1 MPLIVKLE
9 KKMDVKVSDITIR
22 AMKTKWGT
30 CNTIDK
36 RILLNT
42 ELAKKP
48 IEAIEYVLI
57 HEMVHL
63 LERNHNDKFIAH
75 MNIFSPKWKHLREEL
90 NRSAHGHVDW
100 SY

>member
-1 MPLIVKLE
+1 MNVT
-9 KKMDVKVSDITIR
+9 VSDLLIR

-30 CNTIDK
+30 CNIKVK

-42 ELAKKP
+42 ELIKKP
-48 IEAIEYVLI
+48 IESIEYVLI

-63 LERNHNDKFIAH
+63 LERNHNEKFIAY
-75 MNIFSPKWKHLREEL
+75 MDKFSPKWKQLRQDL
-90 NRSAHGHVDW
+90 NSSTLGHIEW